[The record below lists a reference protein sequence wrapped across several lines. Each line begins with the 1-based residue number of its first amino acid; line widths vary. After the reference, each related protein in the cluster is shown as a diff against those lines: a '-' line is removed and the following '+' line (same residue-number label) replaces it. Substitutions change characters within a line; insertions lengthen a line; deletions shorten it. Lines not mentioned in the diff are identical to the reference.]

1 MSRVKDGHDWQSSER
16 GQVVVLFA
24 LLVPVIFA
32 IGAIVLDVGNW
43 YVHKRHLQTQ
53 VDAAVLAA
61 APHFVGCF
69 HDPIA
74 ANLAIR
80 DRALGYAGDTLR
92 LGTLVD
98 GMPPTTTNT
107 QLQEPDDVRVAINAN
122 RYWQPSDGMVPGTNG
137 YGLDDKLDSSDPDS
151 LGDPCNESY
160 VDAKATDEDAP
171 PLWGLLPFSPD
182 PKTHARVQAF
192 DIESAFGM
200 LPWAVPEIDPARV
213 AALFVN
219 EDTGAI
225 VQKQLLDPG
234 GPSTPWSMWQTAPLQ
249 PSVVFGEA
257 IENVGVVILISK
269 NDENPLDGVPNTLAG
284 YCNQDPGLVAC
295 WGRPLS
301 ATSGLSF
308 IHVYNGGDD
317 GSYAEPIVRQ
327 VELTNVSC
335 QSSPDL
341 YFVLGA
347 DASCSGDVRA
357 TIDFGLADGENP
369 YPINPPPTPDG
380 MPHCIQ
386 VQASPGGTLTW
397 NGTTTGEGSV
407 FTGPVTLPD
416 STPGGREVV
425 DISWQAR
432 DPSRPSCSSP
442 NSGNFDKVA
451 APYVSN
457 LGSGPVQYLDLAAYS
472 DTGIP
477 APDANSVERNA
488 GGNYW
493 DYVVTVGLP
502 RPLQVL
508 PYTTGPLLLRMAS
521 PSGSQNRAFD
531 CDKSIRFEDEIA
543 NGCETRYI
551 ENYRNHDNDI
561 TTPKQWNNLL
571 CTGWNTTN
579 LPPPT
584 FDGPAPYPS
593 DCVMTEPGDRTGELR
608 KGLNARFETPSCS
621 PNYWPITPGEASTF
635 FGPNGSVYGDDP
647 RYVILI
653 ITDDTAFTGSGSEP
667 LPIKYFAGF
676 YVTGWDVGG
685 ETSGCPDPD
694 GGGPLRGNEPH
705 PIYGVPGTYPQS
717 RDNGDVW
724 GHFVDI
730 FVPSG
735 GADPNKDPCDFGG
748 APEACVPILVE

>member
-1 MSRVKDGHDWQSSER
+1 MLSGRRSVRHEA
-16 GQVVVLFA
+16 GQVVVFFA
-24 LLVPVIFA
+24 LLIPVIFGLA
-32 IGAIVLDVGNW
+32 AIVMDVGNW
-43 YVHKRHLQTQ
+43 FVHKRHLQTQ

-74 ANLAIR
+74 ANLAISS
-80 DRALGYAGDTLR
+80 RALGYAGDTLR
-92 LGTLVD
+92 PGTLLA
-98 GMPPTTTNT
+98 GSPPTTTNL
-107 QLQEPDDVRVAINAN
+107 QLQEPGDVRVVLNAN

-137 YGLDDKLDSSDPDS
+137 YGLDNTLDSSDPDS
-151 LGDPCNESY
+151 LADPCNERY

-171 PLWGLLPFSPD
+171 PLWGLIPFTPSP
-182 PKTHARVQAF
+182 KAHAKVQAF

-234 GPSTPWSMWQTAPLQ
+234 GPTAAYSMWQTAPSQ
-249 PSVVFGEA
+249 PSVVFGPGT
-257 IENVGVVILISK
+257 ENVGVVILVSK
-269 NDENPLDGVPNTLAG
+269 NDANPLDGVPNTLAG

-295 WGRPLS
+295 WSQPLS

-308 IHVYNGGDD
+308 IHVYNGGGD
-317 GSYAEPIVRQ
+317 GNYASPVIRQ
-327 VELTNVSC
+327 VELTNSTC
-335 QSSPDL
+335 QASPDV
-341 YFVLGA
+341 YFSLGE
-347 DASCSGDVRA
+347 DATCSAFIQA
-357 TIDFGLADGENP
+357 TIDFGLPDGTDP
-369 YPINPPPTPDG
+369 HPTPPASG
-380 MPHCIQ
+380 FPHCIE
-386 VQASPGGTLTW
+386 VTASPGGPLTW

-407 FTGPVTLPD
+407 FTGTVTLPD
-416 STPGGREVV
+416 NTPGGREVV

-432 DPSRPSCSSP
+432 DPSKANCSSP
-442 NSGNFDKVA
+442 NSGTFDKVA
-451 APYVSN
+451 APYISN
-457 LGSGPVQYLDLAAYS
+457 AGSGPVQYLDLAAS
-472 DTGIP
+472 QTGTGIP
-477 APDANSVERNA
+477 APDANSVDRT
-488 GGNYW
+488 GGGSGW

-508 PYTTGPLLLRMAS
+508 PYTDGPLLLRMAS

-531 CDKSIRFEDEIA
+531 CDKNVNFEDEIS
-543 NGCETRYI
+543 NGCQTRYI
-551 ENYRNHDNDI
+551 ENFRNHDNNPL
-561 TTPKQWNNLL
+561 TPKQWNNLL
-571 CTGWNTTN
+571 CAGWSTTN

-593 DCVMTEPGDRTGELR
+593 DCVMTETGDKTGQLR
-608 KGLNARFETPSCS
+608 QGLHNRFETPACA
-621 PNYWPITPGEASTF
+621 PNYWPTTPGEASAF
-635 FGPNGSVYGDDP
+635 FGPNGSVYDDDP

-653 ITDDTAFTGSGSEP
+653 ITDDTAFVGSGSDP

-685 ETSGCPDPD
+685 ATSGCPDPD

-705 PIYGVPGTYPQS
+705 PIYGMPGTYPQS

-735 GADPNKDPCDFGG
+735 GADPNLDPCDFGG
-748 APEACVPILVE
+748 APEACVAILVE